1 MSDEPSKD
9 PGDDAAKPAEETAK
23 ETTET
28 SASEATKE
36 ETPVAAPVAEKPP
49 EKPATADDTKTTL
62 ANQGVLK
69 RRKLFRA
76 CLDSFRYVN
85 SISQDEAVKVRDS
98 DRATSIWLMIVSIF
112 TVLAMLFEPLAPH
125 RMPLLIACD
134 VLIGI
139 SILYYIANRFGII
152 GTFNPRQAL
161 LAWQLMMGATF
172 FGIFLTINLALVLG
186 LVAALMGPTEIP
198 RL

>member
-1 MSDEPSKD
+1 MSDPSKESD
-9 PGDDAAKPAEETAK
+9 DDAAKPADEPASKATDEGASDAAK
-23 ETTET
+23 EAAPAVQAAPAAEKPH
-28 SASEATKE
+28 ETKE
-36 ETPVAAPVAEKPP
+36 EEA
-49 EKPATADDTKTTL
+49 KTNL

-69 RRKLFRA
+69 RRKLLRA

-125 RMPLLIACD
+125 RMPLLVACD

-172 FGIFLTINLALVLG
+172 FGIFLTINLALILG
-186 LVAALMGPTEIP
+186 LVVVATAPTEIP

>member
-1 MSDEPSKD
+1 MSEPETK
-9 PGDDAAKPAEETAK
+9 PGDDGAKSNEEPAKPAGDAGGADRASKEPAVAPTTA
-23 ETTET
+23 
-28 SASEATKE
+28 A
-36 ETPVAAPVAEKPP
+36 AEKPP
-49 EKPATADDTKTTL
+49 EVKEEDARANL

-69 RRKLFRA
+69 RRKLIRA
-76 CLDSFRYVN
+76 CLDSFHYVN

-125 RMPLLIACD
+125 RMPLLVACD

-172 FGIFLTINLALVLG
+172 FGIFLTINLALILG
-186 LVAALMGPTEIP
+186 LVVVATAPTEIP

>member
-9 PGDDAAKPAEETAK
+9 PGDDAAKSAEESAK
-23 ETTET
+23 TDTEV
-28 SASEATKE
+28 SASEEAKV
-36 ETPVAAPVAEKPP
+36 ETPAAAPVAEKRPG
-49 EKPATADDTKTTL
+49 DDTKTAL
-62 ANQGVLK
+62 ASQGVLK

-125 RMPLLIACD
+125 RMPLLVACD

-172 FGIFLTINLALVLG
+172 FGIFLTINLALILG

>member
-1 MSDEPSKD
+1 MSEPSKD
-9 PGDDAAKPAEETAK
+9 PGEDAAKSGEEPAKTATEAITSESAK
-23 ETTET
+23 EDKP
-28 SASEATKE
+28 AAEA
-36 ETPVAAPVAEKPP
+36 PAAEKPP
-49 EKPATADDTKTTL
+49 EVSAEEAKANL

-186 LVAALMGPTEIP
+186 LAAALMGPTEIP

>member
-1 MSDEPSKD
+1 
-9 PGDDAAKPAEETAK
+9 
-23 ETTET
+23 
-28 SASEATKE
+28 
-36 ETPVAAPVAEKPP
+36 
-49 EKPATADDTKTTL
+49 L
-62 ANQGVLK
+62 I
-69 RRKLFRA
+69 RA

-125 RMPLLIACD
+125 RMPLLVACD

-172 FGIFLTINLALVLG
+172 FGIFLTINLALILG
-186 LVAALMGPTEIP
+186 LVVVATAPTEIP